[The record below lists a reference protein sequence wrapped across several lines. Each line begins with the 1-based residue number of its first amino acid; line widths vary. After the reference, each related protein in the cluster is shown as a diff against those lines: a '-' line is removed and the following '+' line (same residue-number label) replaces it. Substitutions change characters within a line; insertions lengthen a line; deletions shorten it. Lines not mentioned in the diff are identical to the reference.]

1 MGRTMNEYTIHPE
14 AEATVKQ
21 IGFVHVCIRKHGWT
35 DDMRRGCIREM
46 FGENR
51 DLDNL
56 TRLEMSQLI
65 DRIITGP
72 LWVDPRQGRLPL

>member
-1 MGRTMNEYTIHPE
+1 MTEFVIRAD
-14 AEATVKQ
+14 AEATIKQ
-21 IGFVHVCIRKHGWT
+21 LGFVHVCLREHGWT

-46 FGENR
+46 FGDGR

-72 LWVDPRQGRLPL
+72 KWVDPRQGRLPL